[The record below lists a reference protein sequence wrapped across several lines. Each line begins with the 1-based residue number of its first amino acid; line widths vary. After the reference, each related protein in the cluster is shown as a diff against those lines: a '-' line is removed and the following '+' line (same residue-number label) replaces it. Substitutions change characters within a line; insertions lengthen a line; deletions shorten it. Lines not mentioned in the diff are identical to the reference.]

1 MNLIEQATKR
11 LEELERAGVEVPWA
25 AARLGPNHL
34 RPVSAEPQGL
44 EPLRRESP
52 PAAAI
57 EPSGRPPLKAT
68 VSFDLE
74 RLRSAGYL
82 VPDQVRSELA
92 EQMRAVKRPLLKTA
106 RASGPGERGALV
118 MVTSGLPGEGKT
130 FCSVN
135 LAMSMAMEI
144 DTAVILVDAD
154 VVRPSVFDRLG
165 ITDMPLGMLD
175 YLAGDTDQLQDVL
188 VETNVP
194 KLLLMSAGRS
204 NARSTE
210 LLASNAMDRLIEQLA
225 SDYADHIVIFDAP
238 PVLLTT
244 ESTVL
249 ASKVGQVLVVVQ
261 NGKTTKEVVQQT
273 FAAIRNC
280 PVVVSVLNQCE
291 EDSDVRRY
299 GHYYR

>member
-25 AARLGPNHL
+25 AAKLDANRMRAILPDV
-34 RPVSAEPQGL
+34 PEAQ
-44 EPLRRESP
+44 PLRREP
-52 PAAAI
+52 LTAAA
-57 EPSGRPPLKAT
+57 EPAGRPPLKAS
-68 VSFDLE
+68 VAFDLD
-74 RLRSAGYL
+74 RLRTAGYL
-82 VPDQVRSELA
+82 VPDQIRSKLA
-92 EQMRAVKRPLLKTA
+92 EEMRALKRPLLKTA
-106 RASGPGERGALV
+106 RASGNGERGALV

-135 LAMSMAMEI
+135 LAISMAMEI

-154 VVRPSVFDRLG
+154 VVRPSVFSRLG
-165 ITDMPLGMLD
+165 ITDTPPGMLD
-175 YLAGDTDQLQDVL
+175 YLTGDTDRLQDVL

-210 LLASNAMDRLIEQLA
+210 LLASSAMDRMIEKLA

-238 PVLLTT
+238 PLLLTT

-261 NGKTTKEVVQQT
+261 SGNTSREVVQQS
-273 FAAIRNC
+273 FAAVRNC
-280 PVVVSVLNQCE
+280 PVVVSVLNKCE
-291 EDSDVRRY
+291 YDSEVKRY
-299 GHYYR
+299 GYYYR